1 MLNTRGG
8 LVVDS
13 ASTAKRAGES
23 DDGTGEDTADDK
35 DDDDVDEV
43 NDSSSLSLDVL
54 TPSVSSNSSE
64 DVPPH
69 VGDKS

>member
-1 MLNTRGG
+1 M
-8 LVVDS
+8 VDS
-13 ASTAKRAGES
+13 ASTAKKRAGES